1 MCERAAAAT
10 SWLAW
15 SGVLKPAS
23 TAIPA
28 CSAARTIPAQ
38 PEPLDRLT
46 DTKSGALRHARTAW
60 GRANGSGST
69 SEDVVN
75 PTGSRGAAARIAST
89 AASHAAAAIVWA
101 AAGIARVHMDRER
114 SGPPSGTANASAAS
128 SAGLSGTAAFS
139 LRVRPPFR
147 HAMTIA

>member
-1 MCERAAAAT
+1 M
-10 SWLAW
+10 
-15 SGVLKPAS
+15 LKPAS

-38 PEPLDRLT
+38 PSSDRLT
-46 DTKSGALRHARTAW
+46 DTKSGALRHARTAAA
-60 GRANGSGST
+60 RANGSGST

-89 AASHAAAAIVWA
+89 AASHAAAAIVWRPRA
-101 AAGIARVHMDRER
+101 SRGCTWTANAPARR
-114 SGPPSGTANASAAS
+114 TANASAAS